1 MNERIERVNALV
13 SGLRLTSVDLEK
25 LYAEKNQLTPLES
38 VEIFLSE
45 QQRLR
50 TEKQNLI
57 RRKRANL
64 PAEKTLETFDFG
76 FQRSVSKEQMIRL
89 SDMTWV
95 EQAFNICFLG
105 PPGIGNYR
113 KFFVMER
120 N

>member
-13 SGLRLTSVDLEK
+13 SGLRLTSVDLDQ
-25 LYAEKNQLTPLES
+25 LYAKKNQLTPLES
-38 VEIFLSE
+38 LEIFLSE

-76 FQRSVSKEQMIRL
+76 FQRSVSKEQMIKVFHNVKNGDW
-89 SDMTWV
+89 SFMIAAA
-95 EQAFNICFLG
+95 QAAITNKG
-105 PPGIGNYR
+105 QS
-113 KFFVMER
+113 K
-120 N
+120 

>member
-13 SGLRLTSVDLEK
+13 SGLRLTSVDLEQ

-76 FQRSVSKEQMIRL
+76 LAMYSALITCFINIIVLLLFSPFIIISTLIVINNKI
-89 SDMTWV
+89 SD
-95 EQAFNICFLG
+95 
-105 PPGIGNYR
+105 
-113 KFFVMER
+113 KFR
-120 N
+120 HNSL